1 MTIAHYSS
9 SCAYSLLHACTW
21 AEGEHR
27 PPVALE
33 EKGMEGGGC
42 SREEG
47 GRGYVVVGTSISSGR
62 CFDQYRSMC

>member
-33 EKGMEGGGC
+33 GKVWSKPDVPLRRGKGI
-42 SREEG
+42 R
-47 GRGYVVVGTSISSGR
+47 SGR
-62 CFDQYRSMC
+62 RFDQ

>member
-47 GRGYVVVGTSISSGR
+47 KGIRSGR
-62 CFDQYRSMC
+62 RFDQ